1 MSHIFISYS
10 RSDIDFARYLRA
22 SLEAESFRV
31 WMDEKQL
38 SAGMDWWGEIEA
50 NIDNCSAFL
59 VIMSPEARDS
69 VFVQNEILR
78 AIDQK
83 KPIFPV
89 LLSGKSFGILAH
101 VQFQDMRGGLNATLS
116 QEFIERINKFAGKV
130 EMQDIQF
137 EILYADAV
145 KFAAD
150 ALILKTASGS
160 SGLEAQV
167 ASALAKAGKRVRLG
181 ELQETGDYE
190 LIDSYNLLPAKKC
203 LFIRT
208 VSIFEFSYRE
218 VREFFLRA
226 LEILGTDA
234 PDVEHVAM
242 TVQGVNT
249 VLRLDEGESL
259 LAQIAGLLD
268 AIKAGKAPKNLKRI
282 SVIDRNKSRIGRLQ
296 SAVTPYFEE
305 VNFAERLEGGDWA
318 YRLNFSHQQP
328 VESPDAGQ
336 ETVKPYAFVLLPHA
350 DELEDIFFYGIQRP
364 VHAMGLLCERNADN
378 EETSQDLSGMMQR
391 IGKARAFIAD
401 VSDRNPELYLQL
413 GYALGKGIPVALISQ
428 RENPDFQDV
437 IAYQKIWE
445 LEERLSQWL
454 KGHF

>member
-83 KPIFPV
+83 KAIFPV

-116 QEFIERINKFAGKV
+116 QEFIQRLRQRAASRSFRFEIVHNLVEHIESDVMVLKYAGVFFGADLQVSILFAGKG
-130 EMQDIQF
+130 EPIDELELRRGNSILRETNGIISAKHALFLPTKHQRLFTYHDIRNFAENALSYLAEELPECRSIAMTIHGMGFGLDEQ
-137 EILYADAV
+137 EAIMAQLGGIIDRLQSG
-145 KFAAD
+145 KF
-150 ALILKTASGS
+150 
-160 SGLEAQV
+160 
-167 ASALAKAGKRVRLG
+167 
-181 ELQETGDYE
+181 
-190 LIDSYNLLPAKKC
+190 P
-203 LFIRT
+203 
-208 VSIFEFSYRE
+208 
-218 VREFFLRA
+218 RA
-226 LEILGTDA
+226 LE
-234 PDVEHVAM
+234 
-242 TVQGVNT
+242 
-249 VLRLDEGESL
+249 
-259 LAQIAGLLD
+259 
-268 AIKAGKAPKNLKRI
+268 RI
-282 SVIDRNKSRIGRLQ
+282 SIVEFQKDRVKRLQ
-296 SAVTPYFEE
+296 YMVSAFLDTVDY
-305 VNFAERLEGGDWA
+305 ASKAKGDDWG
-318 YRLNFSHQQP
+318 YDLSFGKQEKI
-328 VESPDAGQ
+328 ESPDAGHPA
-336 ETVKPYAFVLLPHA
+336 VKPYAFVLLPHQE
-350 DELEDIFFYGIQRP
+350 ELDDIFFYGIQRP
-364 VHAMGLLCERNADN
+364 IHAMGLLCERNTDGSEALEDN
-378 EETSQDLSGMMQR
+378 LKR
-391 IGKARAFIAD
+391 IAQARAFICD
-401 VSDRNPELYLQL
+401 VSEMNPQVYLQL
-413 GYALGKGIPVALISQ
+413 GYAMGKEIPVALISQ
-428 RENPDFQDV
+428 RENPDFTKL

>member
-1 MSHIFISYS
+1 MSHLFISYS
-10 RSDIDFARYLRA
+10 RSDLDFARYLRA

-50 NIDNCSAFL
+50 SIDSCAAFV

-101 VQFQDMRGGLNATLS
+101 VQFQDMRGGLNAKLS
-116 QEFIERINKFAGKV
+116 EEFVQRIGKYAGKI
-130 EMQDIQF
+130 ETNAIQF
-137 EILYADAV
+137 EILYADAL
-145 KFAAD
+145 KYPCD

-160 SGLEAQV
+160 SGLENQV
-167 ASALAKAGKRVRLG
+167 ANALVKAGKTFRLNELSEIG
-181 ELQETGDYE
+181 EHQ
-190 LIDSYNLLPAKKC
+190 LIHSENLLPVKNC
-203 LFIRT
+203 LFVRT
-208 VSIFEFSYRE
+208 VSVFQFSYRH
-218 VREFFLRA
+218 VREFFSSA
-226 LEILGTDA
+226 LQILGNEA
-234 PDVEHVAM
+234 PDVEHIAM
-242 TVQGVNT
+242 TVQGVKA

-259 LAQIAGLLD
+259 MAQIAGLVD

-282 SVIDRNKSRIGRLQ
+282 SIIDRNKNRIERLQ
-296 SAVTPYFEE
+296 ASVSPYFEE
-305 VNFAERLEGGDWA
+305 VGYATRVKGDNWA
-318 YRLNFSHQQP
+318 YLLNFSQAQA

-336 ETVKPYAFVLLPHA
+336 EAVKPYAFVMLPHSE
-350 DELEDIFFYGIQRP
+350 DLEDIFFYGIQRP
-364 VHAMGLLCERNADN
+364 IHAMGLLCERNADT
-378 EETSQDLSGMMQR
+378 EETEQDLSAIMQR
-391 IGKARAFIAD
+391 IGLSRAFICD
-401 VSDRNPELYLQL
+401 VSEKSPELYLQL
-413 GYALGKGIPVALISQ
+413 GYALGKGIPVALIS
-428 RENPDFQDV
+428 RKENPDFSDA